1 MDVVEL
7 RSDTFTRPTPE
18 MRRAMADADVGDD
31 VWGEDPTA
39 IALEADVAAAFG
51 KEAALF
57 VPSGT
62 MGNEAAIRAM
72 TRPGDEVIVE
82 SLSHIVLYEAG
93 GPAALSGVTLRT
105 VDAPTG
111 ALDPGDVRRLIDAA
125 NEHTAQPTLLWIEN
139 THNARGGRVVPLGRV
154 RELAAIARGAGLGVF
169 MDGARLFN
177 ASVASGT
184 PVADYAAEVDA
195 LSFCF
200 SKGLGAPIGS
210 MVVGSAELIDRV
222 RRVRSLFGGGMRQVG
237 VLCAAA
243 RVAFETG
250 PLRLADDH
258 ANARRLAEGFAEA
271 RPGSVDPAD
280 VETNMVFVSVG
291 ERADAVVEAMAA
303 DGVLVAVAFPGVI
316 RAVTH
321 RDVDAAGIERAI
333 SSFARAVTDVARR
346 AGGAPA
352 EFVTYQPG
360 ST

>member
-7 RSDTFTRPTPE
+7 RSDTFTTPTPQ
-18 MRRAMADADVGDD
+18 MRQAMADAVVGDD

-39 IALEADVAAAFG
+39 IALEADVAAQFG

-62 MGNEAAIRAM
+62 MGNEASLRAM

-82 SLSHIVLYEAG
+82 STAHIVLYELG

-105 VDAPTG
+105 IDAPSG
-111 ALDPGDVRRLIDAA
+111 ALDPDDVRALIGSA
-125 NEHTAQPTLLWIEN
+125 NEHTNRPTLLWIEN
-139 THNARGGRVVPLGRV
+139 THNARGGRVVPLARV
-154 RELAAIARGAGLGVF
+154 RQLSAIAREAGLGVF

-200 SKGLGAPIGS
+200 SKGLGAPVGS
-210 MVVGSAELIDRV
+210 MVVGSAEFVARV
-222 RRVRSLFGGGMRQVG
+222 RRVRQLFGGGMRQVG

-250 PLRLADDH
+250 VERLSEDH

-271 RPGSVDPAD
+271 LPGSVDPAD
-280 VETNMVFVSVG
+280 VETNMVFATVG
-291 ERADAVVEAMAA
+291 DSRADAVVDAMAA

-321 RDVDAAGIERAI
+321 RDVDAAGIGRAI
-333 SSFARAVTDVARR
+333 SSFARAVA
-346 AGGAPA
+346 A
-352 EFVTYQPG
+352 
-360 ST
+360 

>member
-7 RSDTFTRPTPE
+7 RSDTFTKPTPE

-39 IALEADVAAAFG
+39 IALQAEVAAFFG
-51 KEAALF
+51 KEAALY

-82 SLSHIVLYEAG
+82 SMSHIVLYESG

-105 VDAPTG
+105 LDAPNG
-111 ALDPGDVRRLIDAA
+111 SLEPEDVRRMIDAA
-125 NEHTAQPTLLWIEN
+125 NEHTGRPTLLWIEN
-139 THNARGGRVVPLGRV
+139 THNARGGRIVPLSRV
-154 RELAAIARGAGLGVF
+154 RELAAIAREAGIAVF

-177 ASVASGT
+177 TSVATGT
-184 PVADYAAEVDA
+184 PVAEFAAEVDA

-200 SKGLGAPIGS
+200 SKGLGAPVGS
-210 MVVGSAELIDRV
+210 MVVGSATIVDRV
-222 RRVRSLFGGGMRQVG
+222 HKVRQLFGGGMRQVG
-237 VLCAAA
+237 ILCAAA

-250 PLRLADDH
+250 PENLADDH
-258 ANARRLAEGFAEA
+258 ANARRLAEGLAGA
-271 RPGSVDPAD
+271 LTGSVDPD
-280 VETNMVFVSVG
+280 LVETNMVFVSVG
-291 ERADAVVEAMAA
+291 EGRDADAVVDAMAA

-321 RDVDAAGIERAI
+321 RDVNAAGIDRAI
-333 SSFARAVTDVARR
+333 DSFARAVAASAV
-346 AGGAPA
+346 
-352 EFVTYQPG
+352 
-360 ST
+360 